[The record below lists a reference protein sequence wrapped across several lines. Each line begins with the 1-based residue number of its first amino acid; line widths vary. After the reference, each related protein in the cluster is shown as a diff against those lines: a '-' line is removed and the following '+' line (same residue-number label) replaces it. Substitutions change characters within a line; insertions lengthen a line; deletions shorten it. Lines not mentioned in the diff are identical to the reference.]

1 MPKTKA
7 YENTGV
13 EQQYVP
19 KTDVLRFYLDPK
31 CKQPLDF
38 SEWRHEN
45 LKLSQAAKKLWI
57 RNGRKPI
64 FFQMYWDGEERD
76 EPGEIQV
83 HDVSNDQHL
92 VKMEKHKDL
101 VRFYDADQNPLKYE
115 QRKPSPI
122 KYTGRRFYA
131 RPMRFFRRLFA
142 IFFFVVLILGGIDG
156 VRYFSTSKTLY
167 DEMTKLEKRLYE
179 ISSVAGV
186 SLASYEAAVNGHA
199 PAQELGS
206 QNMAD
211 YNARLEKLRELE
223 ERNLSSPSQIFDVQ
237 DKIFRT
243 QVDLGKIHSEIGAL
257 AGASSADQELL
268 EDVLVQYEHAEQQY
282 MNYTY
287 PTHLRV
293 NYGLARTLV
302 QKLVEWSD

>member
-1 MPKTKA
+1 MPRTQA
-7 YENTGV
+7 FENTGV
-13 EQQYVP
+13 KQKFVP
-19 KTDVLRFYLDPK
+19 KTNVLRFYLDAK
-31 CKQPLDF
+31 CRQPLDF

-45 LKLSQAAKKLWI
+45 LKLSKAAKKLWI
-57 RNGRKPI
+57 KNGRKPI

-83 HDVSNDQHL
+83 HDVSGDQHL
-92 VKMEKHKDL
+92 VNIEKHEDL
-101 VRFYDADQNPLKYE
+101 VDFYNAGQDHLKYE
-115 QRKPSPI
+115 KRKMSPI
-122 KYTGRRFYA
+122 KHTGRRFYA
-131 RPMRFFRRLFA
+131 WPMRIIRWLFA
-142 IFFFVVLILGGIDG
+142 IIFFGGLILGGVDA
-156 VRYFSTSKTLY
+156 VRYLSASKTLY
-167 DEMTKLEKRLYE
+167 DEMERLELRLYN
-179 ISSVAGV
+179 ISLVAGV
-186 SLASYEAAVNGHA
+186 SLASHEAAVDGHA
-199 PAQELGS
+199 LAQQLGS

-211 YNARLEKLRELE
+211 YNERLEKLRELQ

-243 QVDLGKIHSEIGAL
+243 QVDLGRIHSEIGAL

-268 EDVLVQYEHAEQQY
+268 EDVLAQYEHAEQQY

-293 NYGLARTLV
+293 NYGLAWKLV